1 MPTLQRT
8 WTTDQ
13 NNAPSDQ
20 TTTGKQVQEIL
31 LTFKNALKSAGWT
44 VTQSSDASTADSN
57 DNWSATSDI
66 SRASSGS

>member
-44 VTQSSDASTADSN
+44 VTGYRS
-57 DNWSATSDI
+57 
-66 SRASSGS
+66 